1 MKVLVGSNSG
11 FCFGVKRAIDKA
23 YELKEKGNVITLGP
37 IIHNQIV
44 VQKLEKDGIKSME
57 DAKEISNFINS
68 YVIVRTHGA
77 KKGVKEG
84 IESKGFKV
92 VDATCPFVLRS
103 HRLVERMIK
112 ENFFVIIFGNPEHP
126 EVKSV
131 VSYAPENMVRV
142 IKSKEEI
149 DNLPYMKKVALISQ
163 TTQGIWD
170 FQDVVKK
177 LVEKVF
183 DLRVFNTVCEVTLDA
198 QKEAQEIA
206 KISNIVIV
214 IGGKMSSN
222 TEKLY
227 KVCKTVNN
235 NTIKVEDSNDFE
247 IDSSVFSNVKT
258 VGITAGTSTSDTI
271 IKEVIEKLRKI
282 SKNDLEIVIYG
293 RKNQYSEENAFDS
306 F

>member
-44 VQKLEKDGIKSME
+44 VQKLEKDGIKSVE
-57 DAKEISNFINS
+57 DIKEISNFTNS
-68 YVIVRTHGA
+68 YVVVRTHGA
-77 KKGVKEG
+77 KKGVKEE

-103 HRLVERMIK
+103 HRLVERMIE

-149 DNLPYMKKVALISQ
+149 DSLPYMKKVALISQ
-163 TTQGIWD
+163 TTQSIWD
-170 FQDVVKK
+170 FQEVVKK

-183 DLRVFNTVCEVTLDA
+183 ELRVFNTVCEVTLEA
-198 QKEAQEIA
+198 QKEAHQIA
-206 KISNIVIV
+206 KLSDIVIV

-227 KVCKTVNN
+227 KICKTVNN
-235 NTIKVEDSNDFE
+235 NTIKVEDSNFE
-247 IDSSVFSNVKT
+247 IDCSLFSNVKT
-258 VGITAGTSTSDTI
+258 VGITAGTSTADWI

-282 SKNDLEIVIYG
+282 SKNNLEIVIYG
-293 RKNQYSEENAFDS
+293 QKNQYSEKNAFDS